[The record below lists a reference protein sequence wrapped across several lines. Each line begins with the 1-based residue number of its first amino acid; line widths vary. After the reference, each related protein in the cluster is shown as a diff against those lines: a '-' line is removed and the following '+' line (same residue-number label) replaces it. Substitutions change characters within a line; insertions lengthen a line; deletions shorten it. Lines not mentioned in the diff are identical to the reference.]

1 MFYISILADW
11 QNVEFLD
18 FCKKSTNPW
27 VTFLAC
33 ISIEWA
39 GWALYD
45 GSNFRL
51 IWNIASQPT
60 PYESERY
67 IIIIAL
73 IHLLQWYVLYLQ
85 CGKSRNYCSCI
96 GTLYKYIKF
105 VKCIESIGTT
115 ERSLNV
121 VVVNLD
127 FGMYSF
133 STKDDISY

>member
-1 MFYISILADW
+1 MFHISILADW
-11 QNVEFLD
+11 QNIEFVD
-18 FCKKSTNPW
+18 FCKKSTNSW

-51 IWNIASQPT
+51 IWNIAFQPT

-67 IIIIAL
+67 INIIVL
-73 IHLLQWYVLYLQ
+73 IYLLQCYVLYLQ
-85 CGKSRNYCSCI
+85 CGKSRNSCSCI
-96 GTLYKYIKF
+96 GTLYNDMKF
-105 VKCIESIGTT
+105 VICIESIGTI

-121 VVVNLD
+121 GVVNLD
-127 FGMYSF
+127 FGMNSF
-133 STKDDISY
+133 STSDDISY

>member
-1 MFYISILADW
+1 MFHISILADW
-11 QNVEFLD
+11 QNIEFMD
-18 FCKKSTNPW
+18 FCKKSTNSW

-33 ISIEWA
+33 ISIEWE

-60 PYESERY
+60 PYEFERY
-67 IIIIAL
+67 ILIIVL
-73 IHLLQWYVLYLQ
+73 IHLLQCYVLYLQ
-85 CGKSRNYCSCI
+85 CGKSRNHCSCI
-96 GTLYKYIKF
+96 GTLYNDMKF
-105 VKCIESIGTT
+105 VICIESIGTI

-121 VVVNLD
+121 GVVNLD

-133 STKDDISY
+133 STSDDISY